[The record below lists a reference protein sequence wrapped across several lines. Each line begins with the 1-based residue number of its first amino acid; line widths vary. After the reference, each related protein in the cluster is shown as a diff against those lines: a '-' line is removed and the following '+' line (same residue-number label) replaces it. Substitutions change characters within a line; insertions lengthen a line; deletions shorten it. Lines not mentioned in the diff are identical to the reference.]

1 MKNLR
6 LYLFILLLVAIASP
20 TLAQE
25 SDPELTLRLRK
36 RFGFGLGS
44 RIQGN
49 FTLTAHGP
57 DALLTVDFW
66 IDDQPLASA
75 VPEPFQVGFSTGNYA
90 VGSHTL
96 RAEGITA
103 EGIQLQS
110 EPLVVEFI
118 SAESAWLA
126 VRKIIIPLAI
136 GVGALIIL
144 GSVIP
149 VLATR
154 RRPHQPGVYGP
165 AGAAVCPHCRL
176 PFSRHTL
183 SFNLPG
189 GKLERCPHCRKW
201 SIVRRADAAEVAEAE
216 ERFTKGAI
224 GTTPEPEKEAQRLS
238 RLIDES
244 RFEEEA

>member
-6 LYLFILLLVAIASP
+6 LYLFILLLAALASP
-20 TLAQE
+20 ALAQD

-36 RFGFGLGS
+36 RFGFGLGT
-44 RIQGN
+44 RIQGS
-49 FTLTAHGP
+49 FTLTAQGP
-57 DALLTVDFW
+57 DDLLTVDFW

-75 VPEPFQVGFSTGNYA
+75 VPEPFQIGFSTGDYA
-90 VGSHTL
+90 TGSHTL
-96 RAEGITA
+96 RAEGTTA
-103 EGIQLQS
+103 EGIHLQT
-110 EPLVVEFI
+110 EPLIVEFI
-118 SAESAWLA
+118 TAESAWLA

-149 VLATR
+149 VLVTR
-154 RRPHQPGVYGP
+154 RRAPQPGVYGP

-201 SIVRRADAAEVAEAE
+201 SIVRRAAAADVAEAE
-216 ERFTKGAI
+216 DRLTKGAI
-224 GTTPEPEKEAQRLS
+224 GTTLEPEKEAQRLS

-244 RFEEEA
+244 RFEEEG